1 MKNEKLISVDEF
13 CTSHAIEFSFM
24 RNLEDFGLIE
34 IVVQKD
40 AHYISESQLGKLE
53 HILRLNQ
60 DLDINLEGIDAIDN
74 LLQQV
79 KSLQKEIS
87 RLRSRLCLYEDI

>member
-24 RNLEDFGLIE
+24 RNLQDFGLIE

-40 AHYISESQLGKLE
+40 AHYIPESQLGKLE

-60 DLDINLEGIDAIDN
+60 DLDINLEGIDTIDH

-79 KSLQKEIS
+79 ESLKAEIA
-87 RLRSRLCLYEDI
+87 RLRNRLCLYEDI

>member
-40 AHYISESQLGKLE
+40 ARYIPESQLGKLE

-60 DLDINLEGIDAIDN
+60 DLDINLEGIDTIDH

-79 KSLQKEIS
+79 KDLQTEIA